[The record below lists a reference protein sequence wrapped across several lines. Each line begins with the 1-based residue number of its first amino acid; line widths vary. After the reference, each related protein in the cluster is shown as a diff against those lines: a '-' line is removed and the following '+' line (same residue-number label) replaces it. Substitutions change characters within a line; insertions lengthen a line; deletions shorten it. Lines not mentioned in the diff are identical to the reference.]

1 MIFFCIS
8 LVYLFFTN
16 SLQAQSEHQLQRIGS
31 KAYVQG
37 DYAISVQK
45 FEQSTQLNPTSF
57 KGFYNLGNA
66 YYKQKQYAAAA
77 KNYKK
82 ALDLSQT
89 NADKARIQYNWGNAL
104 LSNSKQKLAAR
115 INKEEKALVIT
126 QLSTAI
132 ELYKQTLRLQ
142 PLDYDAKTNLATA
155 FKLWRENNPKN
166 PPSESKQA
174 NQAANNQSAPTN
186 KIEHEA
192 VAADDKDLKKL
203 LQIME
208 QEDKKMQRNR
218 NRKKKKNLN
227 TGKKDW

>member
-8 LVYLFFTN
+8 LLYVLYSN
-16 SLQAQSEHQLQRIGS
+16 PLQAQSEHQLLLKGS
-31 KAYVQG
+31 RAYELE
-37 DYAISVQK
+37 DYAFSVQK
-45 FEQSTQLNPTSF
+45 FEQSIQINPTSF

-66 YYKQKQYAAAA
+66 YYKQKHYATAA

-82 ALDLSQT
+82 ALDLSQK

-115 INKEEKALVIT
+115 INKEEKALIIT

-142 PLDYDAKTNLATA
+142 PQDYDAKINLATA
-155 FKLWRENNPKN
+155 FKLWRENSPKKS
-166 PPSESKQA
+166 PSDS
-174 NQAANNQSAPTN
+174 NQAKQSANNQSAAAN
-186 KIEHEA
+186 KIEKTEG
-192 VAADDKDLKKL
+192 DEEDKDLKKL

-208 QEDKKMQRNR
+208 QEDRKMQQKRSRN
-218 NRKKKKNLN
+218 KKKRLS